1 MKKTYFVVD
10 WALNRIIASNL
21 SYDEALKLSMQG
33 RSLFDRVFLED
44 Y

>member
-1 MKKTYFVVD
+1 MEKKYLVVD
-10 WALNRIIASNL
+10 FVLNRIVASNL

-33 RSLFDRVFLED
+33 KSLFDRAYFED